1 MLEDPKWGIQGF
13 RLPDGNTTTS
23 QMFADNANLLIQGSE
38 QNLDTAI
45 QVLNCFCQGSGAAIN
60 WKKIV
65 GIWVSRRPRD

>member
-1 MLEDPKWGIQGF
+1 
-13 RLPDGNTTTS
+13 
-23 QMFADNANLLIQGSE
+23 MFADNANLLIQGSE